1 MWRNVISRMQSA
13 LKIGA
18 AMWVLLVVCV
28 FAGQARAADDG
39 NRLKSIDVTSK
50 ADGVEVLIKADKPI
64 GYRYTVYDSQDP
76 RRIVVDFR
84 GMDVSG
90 IQTPI
95 SSSSSPVSEVRVS
108 SFDLT
113 SGKLGRVEVLLDGEG
128 DYNVTLDERNLTLAL
143 APVTTASQTAQTLP
157 EPAAVVETPVETTA
171 PPVVEPVV
179 AETAAEPAAVVEPTP
194 VAPEPARVQPSAP
207 AKKVQA
213 VRVEAERVLLQSD
226 GDVQMFK
233 YFTLTGPTRLVVD
246 VYKVKKGFKD
256 NSFVLSSGFKK
267 LRTGEYPDKIRFVFD
282 SASTKL
288 PDFGVNKEGDAVV
301 VAWGGSKGDLST
313 PLPEP
318 TSGPVAVEALD
329 FFQQDATSVFAVSL
343 SGNFREIK
351 PVAEGNIVRFGV
363 QNATIGRELRRVFDS
378 SAFPSSVRMVTPYT
392 VQRSYGQDVMFAVD
406 MKGPV
411 EYKLDPA
418 GKSLKFV
425 AENDAF
431 NEMAPV
437 SIELREV
444 EAVLAETQA
453 AADAASRPG
462 GVEGTKTLDLQ
473 AGQGEPLVPQADI
486 AAMTAEPLYSG
497 QKITLVFDNA
507 DIRDI
512 LQLIADVSNMNII
525 AGDDVQGNL
534 SIRLVDVPWD
544 QALDIVLDI
553 KGLGKMESNNVVRIM
568 PKELIRENESAE
580 LDALDLR
587 RQKAPLETRVIP
599 VSYTDITTISG
610 QVAPLLT
617 KDRGTITEDSRNK
630 QLIVTDIADVL
641 DEVEN
646 LVRVLDTPERQVMI
660 EARIV
665 EANTNFSR
673 DLGVNWGVSWDN
685 SANANSGD
693 LNQAQVGGG
702 GSFLIAPPAIGGVG
716 GAGLG
721 SNFLFGNTALDS
733 TIIDLRLSALETTGT
748 GKVISTPRVTTLN
761 GKNATI
767 KQGTKIPYV
776 AVGDDGAETKFESAE
791 LKLDVTPEINPDRS
805 IILDINAS
813 NSTVGATV
821 PTGVG
826 NAIAIDNKEANTSVL
841 VKDGETVVIG
851 GIFVEDDR
859 ESETGVPLL
868 KDIPILGH
876 LFKSTTIT
884 NERRELLI
892 FITPRILN

>member
-1 MWRNVISRMQSA
+1 MWRHVIGRVHTA
-13 LKIGA
+13 LKVGA
-18 AMWVLLVVCV
+18 AIGVLLVVGV
-28 FAGQARAADDG
+28 LSGQALAADDG
-39 NRLKSIDVTSK
+39 NRLKSVGVEAK
-50 ADGVEVLIKADKPI
+50 ADGAEVLIRADDPI

-76 RRIVVDFR
+76 RRIVIDFR

-90 IQTPI
+90 IASPI
-95 SSSSSPVSEVRVS
+95 SSSASPVSEVRVS

-113 SGKLGRVEVLLDGEG
+113 SGKLGRVEVFLDSEG
-128 DYNVTLDERNLTLAL
+128 DYNVTLDERNLTLTL
-143 APVTTASQTAQTLP
+143 AAAQGVTPSV
-157 EPAAVVETPVETTA
+157 EPPPAVVEDVTPS
-171 PPVVEPVV
+171 VV
-179 AETAAEPAAVVEPTP
+179 AEPAAIETATSQSQEDKVTTSEIVAEPQAD
-194 VAPEPARVQPSAP
+194 APAVSSAP
-207 AKKVQA
+207 AKKVQS
-213 VRVEAERVLLQSD
+213 VVVEGERVLFQTD
-226 GDVQMFK
+226 GDVQMYK

-246 VYKVKKGFKD
+246 VYKVQPGFTD
-256 NSFVLSSGFKK
+256 RAYALSNGFKK
-267 LRTGEYPDKIRFVFD
+267 LRVGVYKDKLRFVFD
-282 SASTKL
+282 SAATKL
-288 PDFGVNKEGDAVV
+288 PDFGVNKENGTVI
-301 VAWGGSKGDLST
+301 VAWGASKEDLST

-318 TSGPVAVEALD
+318 ASGPVAIEALD
-329 FFQQDATSVFAVSL
+329 FYQEDATSVFSITLNGHA
-343 SGNFREIK
+343 REIR
-351 PVAEGNIVRFGV
+351 PAADGNIIRFGI

-378 SAFPSSVRMVTPYT
+378 SAFPSSIRMVTPYT
-392 VQRSYGQDVMFAVD
+392 VQRPYGQDVMFAVD

-411 EYKLDPA
+411 DYRLDPA
-418 GKSLKFV
+418 DKTLKFI

-431 NEMAPV
+431 NEMAPA

-444 EAVLAETQA
+444 EAVLAETQSK
-453 AADAASRPG
+453 ADATAMASK
-462 GVEGTKTLDLQ
+462 GVAGAKVLDLTS
-473 AGQGEPLVPQADI
+473 GQIETSVPTADI
-486 AAMTAEPLYSG
+486 AALSTEPMYTG

-512 LQLIADVSNMNII
+512 LQLIADVSNMNVI
-525 AGDDVQGNL
+525 AGDDVKGNL

-553 KGLGKMESNNVVRIM
+553 KGLGKVETNNVVRIM
-568 PKELIRENESAE
+568 PKDKIREDESAE

-599 VSYTDITTISG
+599 VSYTDITTISA
-610 QVAPLLT
+610 QVNPLLT
-617 KDRGTITEDSRNK
+617 RDRGTITEDSRNK
-630 QLIVTDIADVL
+630 QLIVTDIAEVL

-646 LVRVLDTPERQVMI
+646 LVKVLDTPERQVMI

-685 SANANSGD
+685 SANASTGD
-693 LNQAQVGGG
+693 LNQAQIGGG
-702 GSFLIAPPAIGGVG
+702 GSFLISPPSVGGVG

-805 IILDINAS
+805 IILEINAS

-859 ESETGVPLL
+859 KSDTGVPLL

-876 LFKSTTIT
+876 LFKSTTVT